1 MNIEDCDERK
11 ELLMKA
17 LDARGLELRADSIL
31 CQKYINGQIELDLD
45 WIVQRMC
52 EMKYLYEYCNMN
64 DIKKQVYKQYV
75 LEQPNGIYTNYKISE
90 RAEKIALEKY
100 GFYPDVFPWEK
111 KSQICVKT
119 IQICFGMYLIALI
132 AIPVLNDFYSKA

>member
-17 LDARGLELRADSIL
+17 LDARGLDLRSDSAL
-31 CQKYINGQIELDLD
+31 CQKYITGQIELDLD

-52 EMKYLYEYCNMN
+52 EMKYLYEYCNMS
-64 DIKKQVYKQYV
+64 DIKKQVYKQYL

-90 RAEKIALEKY
+90 KAEEIALEKY

-111 KSQICVKT
+111 KSQNCIKT
-119 IQICFGMYLIALI
+119 IQICFGMYLVALI
-132 AIPVLNDFYSKA
+132 AIPVLNDFCGKV